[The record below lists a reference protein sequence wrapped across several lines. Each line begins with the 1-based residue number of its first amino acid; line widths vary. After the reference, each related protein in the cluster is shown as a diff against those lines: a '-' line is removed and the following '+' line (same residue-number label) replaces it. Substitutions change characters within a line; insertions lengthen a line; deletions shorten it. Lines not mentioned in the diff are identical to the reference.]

1 MDPASLPDAVKAHPR
16 LGQWLD
22 IGTDGGVR
30 AYSGKVD
37 IGQGISHAL
46 RLIVAEELC
55 LPPQRIEMQPASTR
69 CSPDEAVTSGS
80 LSVQHSGAA
89 LRCAAAHMRETCR
102 HTLALRH
109 GVAPDAVTL
118 AEGVFRVDGQG
129 LAVDY
134 AALVDAQMLAG
145 AIDPAHGRMAQD
157 AAACHRDSQRPDI
170 AAKVFGEFTFI
181 QDMELP
187 GMCHGRVFRPRT
199 LTAELD
205 PTAAQRLVER
215 LRTSDGILAVPCDGV
230 LIGVIALSEYA
241 LARAA
246 RQVARAEASDGL
258 WSGRADVPTAD
269 GVVAWLKSQP
279 LESSVVLERA
289 DGGVSDGTERGTL
302 YRAEYD
308 RAYLQHASVGLCCAI
323 GQWTGG
329 GQDLAVWSHSQGI
342 FNLRRDL
349 ALAFGVREAQVQVS
363 HAEGAGCYGHNG
375 ADDVAFD
382 AAWLARAALGR
393 PVRALWS
400 RADEMGQAPMGPAMA
415 VAIEARVGPDGV
427 LQSWQQDVWSQGHGT
442 RPGRGATPSLLGAWQ
457 TASPFPV
464 PLAVNAA
471 LAAGGGS
478 QRNAVPPYD
487 IASLRV
493 LNHRV
498 LAMPLRVSA
507 LRALGAHANVFA
519 AESFMD
525 EIAAQQSMDPL
536 AFRLAQ
542 LQRAEDARAVAVL
555 TEVARLADWGGSRPA
570 TEGWGR
576 GLAYAR
582 YKNTGAYCAV
592 VVELVV
598 QASVRLQR
606 IWIAAD
612 MGRVVHPDG
621 ARNQLEGGAIQAAS
635 WTLCEAA
642 QFDPSGIRS
651 TDWESYPILRF
662 RDVPQVQIALLERPD
677 HASVGAGECTAGPV
691 AGAIAN
697 AIADATGIR
706 MRSMPFT
713 AERLMQQALAQA
725 DG

>member
-1 MDPASLPDAVKAHPR
+1 MDPVSMPDAVKAHPR
-16 LGQWLD
+16 LGQWLE
-22 IGTDGGVR
+22 IAPDGGVR
-30 AYSGKVD
+30 AFSGKVD

-46 RLIVAEELC
+46 RLIVAAELC
-55 LPPQRIEMQPASTR
+55 LPPQAIAMQPASTAR
-69 CSPDEAVTSGS
+69 SPDEAVTSGS

-102 HTLALRH
+102 HTWARRH
-109 GVAPDAVTL
+109 GVSPDAVTL
-118 AEGVFRVDGQG
+118 TDGVFRIGGQG
-129 LAVDY
+129 AGADY
-134 AALVDAQMLAG
+134 AALVDAQMLAA
-145 AIDPAHGRMAQD
+145 AIDPSHGRIAHGAEPGN
-157 AAACHRDSQRPDI
+157 RDSLRPDI
-170 AAKVFGEFTFI
+170 AAKVFGEFSFI
-181 QDMELP
+181 QDMVLP
-187 GMCHGRVFRPRT
+187 GMCYGRVFRPRT
-199 LTAELD
+199 LSATLD
-205 PTAAQRLVER
+205 PTAAQRLVDQ
-215 LRTSDGILAVPCDGV
+215 LRASDGIWAVPRDGL

-241 LARAA
+241 LAQAA
-246 RQVARAEASDGL
+246 RRVARAEVADGL
-258 WSGRADVPTAD
+258 WSGAADVPTAA
-269 GVVAWLKSQP
+269 GVVAWLQSRP
-279 LESSVVLERA
+279 LETTVVLER
-289 DGGVSDGTERGTL
+289 SDPVARHGTGRGTR

-308 RAYLQHASVGLCCAI
+308 RPYLQHASVGLCCAI
-323 GQWTGG
+323 AQWSGN

-349 ALAFGVREAQVQVS
+349 ALALGLPEAQVQVS

-382 AAWLARAALGR
+382 AAWLARAARGR

-415 VAIEARVGPDGV
+415 VAIEALVGPDGL
-427 LQSWQQDVWSQGHGT
+427 LQAWQQDVWSQGHGT
-442 RPGRGATPSLLGAWQ
+442 RPGRGTTPSLLGAWQ
-457 TASPFPV
+457 TATPSPV

-471 LAAGGGS
+471 LAVGGGS

-487 IASLRV
+487 IASVRV

-525 EIAAQQSMDPL
+525 EIAVQQSADPL
-536 AFRLAQ
+536 AFRLAH
-542 LQRAEDARAVAVL
+542 LQRADDARAVAVL
-555 TEVARLADWGGSRPA
+555 AEVARLADWGGPRPP

-582 YKNTGAYCAV
+582 YKSTGAYCAV
-592 VVELVV
+592 VVDLVV

-612 MGRVVHPDG
+612 MGLVVHPDG

-635 WTLCEAA
+635 WSLCEAA
-642 QFDPSGIRS
+642 QYDASGILS

-662 RDVPQVQIALLERPD
+662 HDVPEVRIALLERPD
-677 HASVGAGECTAGPV
+677 CASLGAGECTAGPV

-713 AERLMQQALAQA
+713 AERLMQQAQVQG
-725 DG
+725 D